1 MSPSPADPASQVSTV
16 STTGTASA
24 DGTAST
30 TGTAS
35 ADDAAIAA
43 RGLRKSYGD
52 KAVLDG
58 IDLTVPAGTIF
69 ALLGPNGAG
78 KTTAVKI
85 LSTLIGA
92 DGGELRVAGHDLAT
106 APQAVRAAIG
116 VTGQFSAVDG
126 LITGEENMLLMADLH
141 HLPKREGRRV
151 VAELL
156 ERFDL
161 VEAAKKPAAGYS
173 GGMKRRL
180 DIAMTLVGSPRI
192 IFLDEPTTGLDPR
205 SRHNMWQIIR
215 ELVAGGV
222 TVFLTTQYL
231 DEADELAD
239 RIAVLNDGRIVAEGS
254 AGELKRLVPGGHVR
268 LRFTDPA
275 AYQSAAESLHEVAA
289 RDDEA
294 LSLQIAGDGS
304 QRQLRALLNR
314 LDSAGIEAE
323 ELTVHTPDLDDVFF
337 ALTSTTGSAVPAQPR
352 TQPSASPK
360 ENLR

>member
-1 MSPSPADPASQVSTV
+1 MTNL
-16 STTGTASA
+16 
-24 DGTAST
+24 
-30 TGTAS
+30 
-35 ADDAAIAA
+35 AIAA
-43 RGLRKSYGD
+43 NGLRKSYGD
-52 KAVLDG
+52 KTVLDG
-58 IDLTVPAGTIF
+58 IDLAVPEGTVF

-85 LSTLIGA
+85 LSTLLSPDPA
-92 DGGELRVAGHDLAT
+92 SGEIRVGGHDLAT
-106 APQAVRAAIG
+106 QAQAVRGAIG

-151 VAELL
+151 AAELL

-161 VEAAKKPAAGYS
+161 VDAAKKPASTYS

-205 SRHNMWQIIR
+205 ARHNMWGIIR
-215 ELVAGGV
+215 ELVTDGV

-239 RIAVLNDGRIVAEGS
+239 RIAVLNDGKIAAEGS
-254 AGELKRLVPGGHVR
+254 ADELKRLIPGGHIR
-268 LRFTDPA
+268 LRFTDPD
-275 AYQSAAESLHEVAA
+275 AYQNAASAMSGSS

-294 LSLQIAGDGS
+294 LTLQIPSDGS
-304 QRQLRALLNR
+304 QRDLRSILDR
-314 LDSAGIEAE
+314 LDSAGIEAD

-337 ALTSTTGSAVPAQPR
+337 ALTTTNVPAQPN
-352 TQPSASPK
+352 QSK
-360 ENLR
+360 ETVR